1 MPTVDRS
8 GVGLYYCESGAGSPP
23 MVFVHGW
30 TCDHSYFS
38 PQIDHFQ
45 GHHRVVGLDLR
56 GHGASDA
63 PEGDYSMAGLADDV
77 AFLCGELGIHG
88 AVVVGHSMGAVIS
101 TQLAASHPE
110 VVSALVLVD
119 PATIG
124 APNEVVAAFADSMA
138 GPDGVEVRR
147 SFVAA
152 RLFAP
157 TDDPAVKERVLAEM
171 LRVDGRVAAA
181 CMRGLG
187 DWDGLAALAK
197 VRVPTLVIH
206 ADRPLNEPDAL
217 AALCPTLVNAH
228 TPGVG
233 HFNQL
238 LAPAEVNRLIEGF
251 IGELAAPTA

>member
-8 GVGLYYCESGAGSPP
+8 GVRLSYVESGAGSPP
-23 MVFVHGW
+23 VVFVHGW

-38 PQIDHFQ
+38 PQIDHFAQ
-45 GHHRVVGLDLR
+45 SHRVIGLDLR
-56 GHGASDA
+56 GHGESDA
-63 PEGDYSMAGLADDV
+63 PEGGYSMAGLADDV
-77 AFLCGELGIHG
+77 AFVCGELGVRG
-88 AVVVGHSMGAVIS
+88 AVVVGHSMGAVVS
-101 TQLAASHPE
+101 TQLAASHPGTA
-110 VVSALVLVD
+110 SALVLVD
-119 PATIG
+119 PATMG
-124 APNEVVAAFADSMA
+124 APNEAVAAFADSLA

-157 TDDPAVKERVLAEM
+157 TDDPVVKERVLAEM

-187 DWDGLAALAK
+187 EWDGLAALAD

-206 ADRPLNEPDAL
+206 ADRPMNEPEAL

-238 LAPAEVNRLIEGF
+238 LAAAEVNRLIEGF
-251 IGELAAPTA
+251 IGDLSAPTG